1 LLVGAWAQP
10 FAERHHFST
19 NLNDLSDKPTQCKKQ
34 MHLYE
39 MQPDKGVKGSKLLM
53 QAYKLCP
60 WPHPSSSNG
69 WLLAEHRPSQCQGTN
84 PILSTSE
91 PNPLDPTSVFNQLG
105 PKTVL
110 SSDEDD
116 VIET

>member
-1 LLVGAWAQP
+1 
-10 FAERHHFST
+10 
-19 NLNDLSDKPTQCKKQ
+19 

-91 PNPLDPTSVFNQLG
+91 PNPLDPTSVFNQPG